1 MVAGSS
7 STAGVTG
14 GTGVPGPIL
23 ALAKEISAIPFFKD
37 IKVDDDM
44 SLSLFLSKLFNGTL
58 MMQRDENGQII
69 KESVIKI
76 LICAVNLALLWNCVN
91 RLFQ

>member
-1 MVAGSS
+1 M
-7 STAGVTG
+7 GVTG
-14 GTGVPGPIL
+14 GTGIPGPIL
-23 ALAKEISAIPFFKD
+23 ALAKEISAIPLFKN

-69 KESVIKI
+69 KESII
-76 LICAVNLALLWNCVN
+76 QI
-91 RLFQ
+91 